1 VVILPKTRRGLV
13 LTREQ
18 DLLGTPTLASGASA
32 QITSGPTQLAQVIVN
47 WSGGAAHWQLYDGFD
62 ATGPLGWDMSWSSP
76 TSFSGNQ
83 WLWEIPFDFEKG
95 IFLKNL
101 GAASITPSFFG
112 RLTGGSSTGSVGG
125 HELPRSVGAK
135 MRGYMGVAAGSGV
148 LVMSGEGVLT
158 RLNMRT
164 TPGNVNSIVR
174 SYDGLDK
181 TGLFLDSNEN
191 LSNSGASFD
200 NWVANGLR
208 VKNGLFLSN
217 EGTSPVDFLLVGTIQ

>member
-1 VVILPKTRRGLV
+1 MVILPKTPRGVV

-32 QITSGPTQLAQVIVN
+32 QITSGPTQLAQVLIN
-47 WSGGAAHWQLYDGFD
+47 WSGGAVHWQLYDGFD
-62 ATGPLGWDMSWSSP
+62 TTGDLAWDMGFTS

-83 WLWEIPFDFEKG
+83 WVWEIPFEFQKG

-101 GAASITPSFFG
+101 GAASMTPSFFG
-112 RLTGGSSTGSVGG
+112 RLTAGKSTGSVGG

-135 MRGYMGVAAGSGV
+135 MRAYMGVAAGSGV
-148 LVMSGEGVLT
+148 LAMSGEGVLA

-164 TPGNVNSIVR
+164 TPGNANSIVR

-191 LSNSGASFD
+191 LTNSGNSFD

-217 EGTSPVDFLLVGTIQ
+217 EGSSPVDFLLVGTIQ